1 MHQRMTARTFVVNNA
16 EAGAQVRVNIRSVA
30 NAAKVR
36 KETRHGRQVIIVP
49 SATLPDNVIMNGIL
63 YPAEEIEK
71 SFMGL
76 ERTPAPLGHP
86 VVNGKLVSARDPLG
100 INVGYI
106 GAHNENVRRESGR
119 VLMDKVI
126 DVEVANRSAG
136 GKAVLAAIE
145 AGGPIHTSTCLL
157 AKLSPVA
164 NAATYKQVARGYDFD
179 HDAIL
184 LDEPGAATPEQGVGM
199 LVNADG
205 TSEDIEVINSSLTE
219 MADQEI
225 DYAGTRLVEALAR
238 RENVGR
244 WDQLKTAIIEAF
256 TGSERATPI
265 KNSKDDDDMDKV
277 QFDALSQ
284 KVDALSDSV
293 KPEALATAIANAISA
308 ALKPVTDGLEAVT
321 NAQKAKDDAELTEL
335 VNKIVAGNL
344 MDEATA
350 KELTLNAARAIA
362 PKAEPGKAAPIAN
375 SGFKLPN
382 AGDKPAYQLP
392 KGDA

>member
-1 MHQRMTARTFVVNNA
+1 MLNSIGAHTFVVNH
-16 EAGAQVRVNIRSVA
+16 EAGETQVRVNIRSVA

-36 KETRHGRQVIIVP
+36 REKRHGRDVIIVP
-49 SATLPDNVIMNGIL
+49 SATLPDNVVMNGIL

-71 SFMGL
+71 SYMGL

-106 GAHNENVRRESGR
+106 GAHNENVRREGGR

-126 DVEVANRSAG
+126 DVEVANRCEG

-145 AGGPIHTSTCLL
+145 AGGPIHTSTGLL

-164 NAATYKQVARGYDFD
+164 NAATHKQIARSYAFD

-184 LDEPGAATPEQGVGM
+184 LNEPGAATPEQGVGM

-205 TSEDIEVINSSLTE
+205 SREDIEVINSSLTE
-219 MADQEI
+219 MADSEI
-225 DYAGTRLVEALAR
+225 DFAGSRLVEALAR

-244 WDQLKTAIIEAF
+244 WEKLKTAIIAAIS
-256 TGSERATPI
+256 GSEREPLNNQENDMTV
-265 KNSKDDDDMDKV
+265 SKE
-277 QFDALSQ
+277 QFDALSAEV
-284 KVDALSDSV
+284 KTLSEGV
-293 KPEALATAIANAISA
+293 KNIPTATSIGEALANAM
-308 ALKPVTDGLEAVT
+308 KPVTDQLTALQ
-321 NAQKAKDDAELTEL
+321 NDAKAGEEAELKALRE
-335 VNKIVAGNL
+335 KIVNSNL

-350 KELTLNAARAIA
+350 AELTLNAARALA
-362 PKAEPGKAAPIAN
+362 TKAEPGKAAPIAN
-375 SGFKLPN
+375 SGFKVPGT
-382 AGDKPAYQLP
+382 GDKPAYQLP
-392 KGDA
+392 KGDE